1 VVQVQDLVSTLAG
14 FLARR
19 SIAAV
24 HRRHMES
31 FKRLAESHAAR
42 PASRTRA
49 TAS

>member
-1 VVQVQDLVSTLAG
+1 VVQVQDLVSTLG